1 MPRVVFGLLLISL
14 SSLLQAQTPEN
25 QEISG
30 TVVNSVTGQ
39 PISGALI
46 ILQPGI
52 REGPITEFSGRTPT
66 QEEIRKYLATWKE
79 EPTQRLLTD
88 GSGQFLFRIH
98 STTAQLSVSRRGF
111 RSETGGDNAS
121 VSIAPPKLRDAV
133 VKLVPLAAIQ
143 GRVLNE
149 DGEPLSG
156 MTVEL
161 IYINIRNG
169 RKTTRVDANKNT
181 DDLGEYRLWD
191 LSPGLAYLKFVG
203 RSTTARGL
211 ANPSAVSL
219 PEETYGSLYYPS
231 AFSRAEAQP
240 IRIHP
245 GETIRADFA
254 VTAHKSYKIR
264 GTLRNITAYGRPTI
278 RLMRDDDQVGVRTY
292 VNASSGLFEMSDVTP
307 GHYVLLAYA
316 TDSNTSVFGET
327 VVTVGEGDVA
337 GINVTLGLGVD
348 IKGVVQLPAESSN
361 YIKDQTGISRRSA
374 TVQALNDSADRPP
387 VSMVQMQAPID
398 REGNFTFH
406 NIFPGRYT
414 ITVQS
419 RESYVAS
426 IQAGSVDVLHD
437 GLTVGAGEPPEL
449 KIVLNSGGGSIE
461 CKVEGL
467 EPGAMATVA
476 FVPANRSSFIPVS
489 YARSFINPGFSNP
502 ALISADPSVA
512 KMSNLAPGEYK
523 VFAWPF
529 KREVEYYN
537 PAALEALRA
546 NGVSVYLK
554 DGTEEKVTVKL
565 APAEEQ

>member
-1 MPRVVFGLLLISL
+1 VPSFVFGLLLISL

-25 QEISG
+25 QEVSG

-39 PISGALI
+39 PIPGALI

-52 REGPITEFSGRTPT
+52 REGPITDFGGRTPT
-66 QEEIRKYLATWKE
+66 REEIRKYLATWKE

-88 GSGQFLFRIH
+88 ASGQFLFRIH

-121 VSIAPPKLRDAV
+121 ISIAPPKLRDTV

-143 GRVLNE
+143 GRVVNE

-169 RKTTRVDANKNT
+169 RKITRVDASKNT

-191 LSPGLAYLKFVG
+191 LSSGLAYLKFVG

-231 AFSRAEAQP
+231 AFSRVEAQT

-254 VTAHKSYKIR
+254 VAANKSYKIR
-264 GTLRNITAYGRPTI
+264 GTLRNSTAYGRPTI

-292 VNASSGLFEMSDVTP
+292 VNATSGLFEMSDVTP
-307 GHYVLLAYA
+307 GHYVIQAYSS
-316 TDSNTSVFGET
+316 DSNTSAFGEAA
-327 VVTVGEGDVA
+327 VTVGEGDVA
-337 GINVTLGLGVD
+337 GVTVSLGLGVD
-348 IKGVVQLPAESSN
+348 VKGTVQFPAESSN
-361 YIKDQTGISRRSA
+361 SNKDQNGISRRSA
-374 TVQALNDSADRPP
+374 SVQVLNDSADRPP
-387 VSMVQMQAPID
+387 VSMAQMQAPID

-406 NIFPGRYT
+406 NMFPGRYT
-414 ITVQS
+414 LAVQS
-419 RESYVAS
+419 REGYVAS
-426 IQAGSVDVLHD
+426 IQAGAVDVLHD
-437 GLTVGAGEPPEL
+437 GLPVGTSEPPEL
-449 KIVLNSGGGSIE
+449 KILLNSGGGGIE

-476 FVPANRSSFIPVS
+476 FVPANKSSFIPVAYTS
-489 YARSFINPGFSNP
+489 SIINPGFSNP
-502 ALISADPSVA
+502 AMISPNPSVT
-512 KMSNLAPGEYK
+512 KISNLAPGEYK
-523 VFAWPF
+523 VFAWPS

-546 NGVSVYLK
+546 HAVSVYLK
-554 DGTEEKVTVKL
+554 DGAEEKVTVKL
-565 APAEEQ
+565 VPEEEQ